1 MKDQERMK
9 EILKDYLQGLSDDNK
24 ISIHNETMQEINY
37 YDDEIHYNDD
47 DFFNTYFENKPL
59 EAVRS
64 AKYGDYNYVD
74 EYVRF
79 NGYGNLES
87 FNTYNLDDYILYD
100 EIVDHMVDEED
111 YSILESY
118 GVLDDF
124 IELLEDEE
132 LTLYDE
138 E

>member
-124 IELLEDEE
+124 IELLENEGI
-132 LTLYDE
+132 TLYDE

>member
-87 FNTYNLDDYILYD
+87 FTGYNLDDYILYD
-100 EIVDHMVDEED
+100 EIIDHMVDEENYD
-111 YSILESY
+111 ILESY

-124 IELLEDEE
+124 IELLENEGI
-132 LTLYDE
+132 TLYDE

>member
-9 EILKDYLQGLSDDNK
+9 EILKDYLQELSDDNK

-47 DFFNTYFENKPL
+47 DFFNTYFYNRVI
-59 EAVRS
+59 EAVR
-64 AKYGDYNYVD
+64 ACHYGDYNYTD
-74 EYVRF
+74 EYVKF
-79 NGYGNLES
+79 DDYGNLET
-87 FNTYNLDDYILYD
+87 FDGYNMDAYILYD

-124 IELLEDEE
+124 IELLEDEG
-132 LTLYDE
+132 LTLEDE
-138 E
+138 

>member
-87 FNTYNLDDYILYD
+87 FNAYNLDDYILYD

>member
-37 YDDEIHYNDD
+37 YDDEIHYNDN

-87 FNTYNLDDYILYD
+87 FNAYNLDDYILYD